1 MDPGDEWRPAMTTR
15 TIERSADISDCH
27 QYRWWLRR
35 KLNDDNNRVVCF
47 VMLNPST
54 ADAEFD
60 DPTVRRCMQF
70 AIDWGYSILSVRNLF
85 PYRATDKG
93 ELLKVNDPTGGDRGL
108 AELKAAVTADLVVA
122 AWGDFVPFERD
133 LTAQMLF
140 RGKPVY
146 CLGTGKK
153 KKPRHP
159 LYQPKAAPLVPF
171 WNCEATS

>member
-1 MDPGDEWRPAMTTR
+1 MTFCV
-15 TIERSADISDCH
+15 ERSAEISPCG

-35 KLNDDNNRVVCF
+35 VLSSDNNRVCCF

-60 DPTVRRCMQF
+60 DPTIRRCMGF
-70 AIDWGYSILSVRNLF
+70 AEAWGYSILSVRNLF
-85 PYRATDKG
+85 PYRATDKR
-93 ELLKVNDPTGGDRGL
+93 ELLTADNPTGGDRGL
-108 AELKAAVTADLVVA
+108 AELRAASAADLIVA

-133 LTAQMLF
+133 LTAQIIF
-140 RGKPVY
+140 RGHKVY

-159 LYQPKAAPLVPF
+159 LYQRADAPLVPF
-171 WNCEATS
+171 WNCEAVA